1 MMSKVI
7 LDLGYYSVYGVN
19 LLCRDN
25 EINMTQCQKFSCQQ
39 CNKSFGRNDSL
50 KEHSLIHT
58 GEKLHKCHSVTSHL
72 FGVSV

>member
-25 EINMTQCQKFSCQQ
+25 EINMTQC
-39 CNKSFGRNDSL
+39 
-50 KEHSLIHT
+50 HT
-58 GEKLHKCHSVTSHL
+58 VTSTISHTNSTKL
-72 FGVSV
+72 LKPKQCGHMGHCVSACTV